1 MAASIITRG
10 SSSLESLKGRSRPK
24 IQIDLVNQT
33 EGLVSSYTTKGQIEG
48 TVTIRVDH
56 DTRFEDVEIT
66 FEGATDSPVSWPGFA
81 CMLTAENRNSKNI
94 SRARGLPRPHRGVS
108 DIPQAAPAH

>member
-48 TVTIRVDH
+48 TVTIRVDM
-56 DTRFEDVEIT
+56 TRALRTSKSLSKVRLT
-66 FEGATDSPVSWPGFA
+66 PLSAGQGLRA
-81 CMLTAENRNSKNI
+81 C
-94 SRARGLPRPHRGVS
+94 
-108 DIPQAAPAH
+108 

>member
-10 SSSLESLKGRSRPK
+10 SSSLESLTGRSRPK
-24 IQIDLVNQT
+24 IQIELVNQT
-33 EGLVSSYTTKGQIEG
+33 EGLVNSYTTKDHIEG

-66 FEGATDSPVSWPGFA
+66 FEGTTPRQVPALPGLLA
-81 CMLTAENRNSKNI
+81 C
-94 SRARGLPRPHRGVS
+94 
-108 DIPQAAPAH
+108 